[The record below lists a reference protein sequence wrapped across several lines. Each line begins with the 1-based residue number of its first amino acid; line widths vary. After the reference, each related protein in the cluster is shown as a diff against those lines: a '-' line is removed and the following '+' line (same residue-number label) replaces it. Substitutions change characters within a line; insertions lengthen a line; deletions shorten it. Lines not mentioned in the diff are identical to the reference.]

1 MNDKSAKEKKL
12 NGEMYKD
19 TNVFSSQVENSGVCT
34 SNYNGKITVVL
45 ARSLVCFLELR

>member
-1 MNDKSAKEKKL
+1 MNYKSAKEKKL

-34 SNYNGKITVVL
+34 SNYKITVVL